1 MPFLFFFVPFFIV
14 PGIIVY
20 LIYEDFFTPHM
31 AKNVI
36 NIWQESVIAIGLF
49 LVIPAA
55 VFLGCKLISPTID
68 YRVYHDQRYEFFK
81 GYLQVDKE
89 TLAQREKEWEQI
101 DFFIE
106 FQNKERKVNFVKLL
120 VAGPLSVVLFY
131 LGSVFV
137 LPIIGASLLATG
149 LSLVWFLSWGYY
161 NHFLSYGIRF
171 ILIEMIIYFLS
182 LLIVLW
188 YAYQRSEK
196 I

>member
-31 AKNVI
+31 TKNVI

-49 LVIPAA
+49 LLIPTA

-68 YRVYHDQRYEFFK
+68 YSAYHDQRRSFVFEYIGKSIEE
-81 GYLQVDKE
+81 QN
-89 TLAQREKEWEQI
+89 QREKEWEQTG
-101 DFFIE
+101 FFIE
-106 FQNKERKVNFVKLL
+106 FQNKECTVNSVKLL

-171 ILIEMIIYFLS
+171 VLIEMIIYFLS

-188 YAYQRSEK
+188 SAYQRSEK